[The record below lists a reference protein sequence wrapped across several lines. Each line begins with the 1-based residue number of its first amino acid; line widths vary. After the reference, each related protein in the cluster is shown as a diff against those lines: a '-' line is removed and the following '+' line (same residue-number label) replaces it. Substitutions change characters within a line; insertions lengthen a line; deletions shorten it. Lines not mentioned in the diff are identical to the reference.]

1 MERYRVAKKKQ
12 KKTGIMLHR
21 LGECSDRPENM
32 RNRFLTKFYIDIDG
46 QVLFQL
52 RLSSEIE
59 PFQIGNLKKV
69 VQIVVCLRI
78 PLTRLHL

>member
-1 MERYRVAKKKQ
+1 M
-12 KKTGIMLHR
+12 IHR

-32 RNRFLTKFYIDIDG
+32 RNQFLTKFYIDIDG

-59 PFQIGNLKKV
+59 PFQIGSLKKV
-69 VQIVVCLRI
+69 AQIVVCLRI
-78 PLTRLHL
+78 PLINYNGKMWGNHQNH